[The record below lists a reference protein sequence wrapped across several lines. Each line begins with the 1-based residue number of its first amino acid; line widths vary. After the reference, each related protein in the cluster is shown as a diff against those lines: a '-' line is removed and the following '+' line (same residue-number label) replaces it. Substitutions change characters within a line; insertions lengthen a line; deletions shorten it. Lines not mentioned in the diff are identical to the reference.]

1 MEATGVSGRTDP
13 QALAQ
18 HRDYRCHAY
27 EAEIIAA
34 LTGNDRPEHVVVLRQ
49 KLAS

>member
-34 LTGNDRPEHVVVLRQ
+34 VLSENSAEPSGRAVVVP
-49 KLAS
+49 